1 MTDRS
6 PPDPDEPMSL
16 PPSEMTHDDWIRLH
30 GEASFEWMAL
40 TPEQRWQKS
49 MQLWDIYRSLTPAQQ
64 RRLMRGDSELLPGV
78 FRRRLA
84 ELWAE
89 EGR

>member
-16 PPSEMTHDDWIRLH
+16 PPSEMTPQDWIRLH
-30 GEASFEWMAL
+30 GEASFEWMGL
-40 TPEQRWQKS
+40 TPEQRWEKS
-49 MQLWDIYRSLTPAQQ
+49 MHLWCIYRSLTPGQQ
-64 RRLMRGDSELLPGV
+64 RRLMRADSELLPGE

-84 ELWAE
+84 ELRAE